1 MTCPLDALRP
11 DERSLLDSLGFDA
24 DTFAALARSLREG
37 TLPPNQ
43 VVGEVVAPA
52 AGVIRPPVA
61 PTSPQGAAMTEAGLQ
76 LLAQGRA
83 AMVVLNGGM
92 ATRFGGRVKG
102 VVDALPGR
110 SFLGLQ
116 ASRLA
121 ALAAGGSAAS
131 LLVMNS
137 RATDP
142 ATRAHLVDHDHFGL
156 SADDVFCFLQSG
168 APRLTPEGALYRDER
183 GAISIYGPGHGDL
196 LPSLRRSGALSWLRE
211 RGVEYLLMANVD
223 NLGGALDPHL
233 LGTFAAS
240 GDEMMG
246 EVVAKDPGDLGGSP
260 ASVDGRVQLVEDFA
274 FPEGF
279 DKDCIPVFNTN
290 TLWFRTDALDRDFP
304 LRWYCVQK
312 KADDSPVVQF
322 ERLVGQV
329 SWFLDTRWALVSRDR
344 FQPVKSPEDLEAAQ
358 PRLRK
363 MFGRLNV
370 VG

>member
-1 MTCPLDALRP
+1 MTCPLDDLRP
-11 DERSLLDSLGFDA
+11 DERSLLDELGFDA
-24 DTFAALARSLREG
+24 GTFAGLALALLEG

-43 VVGEVVAPA
+43 VQGLVLPPPEGAIRSPLLPGTPR
-52 AGVIRPPVA
+52 GVTI
-61 PTSPQGAAMTEAGLQ
+61 TEAGLR
-76 LLAQGRA
+76 LLGQGRA
-83 AMVVLNGGM
+83 AMIVLNGGM

-121 ALAAGGSAAS
+121 GLGGGTP

-142 ATRAHLVDHDHFGL
+142 ATRAHLAENDHFGL
-156 SADDVFCFLQSG
+156 APDDVFCFLQSG
-168 APRLTPEGALYRDER
+168 APRLTPAGGLSRDDD

-196 LPSLRRSGALSWLRE
+196 IPSLRRSGALRWLRE
-211 RGVEYLLMANVD
+211 RGVDYLLMANVD
-223 NLGGALDPHL
+223 NLGGSLDPHL

-240 GDEMMG
+240 GDEMMA
-246 EVVAKDPGDLGGSP
+246 EVVAKNPGDKGGSP

-274 FPEGF
+274 FPDGF
-279 DKDCIPVFNTN
+279 DKDSIPVFNTN

-304 LRWYCVQK
+304 LRWYCVRK
-312 KADDSPVVQF
+312 EVAGRRVVQF

-329 SWFLDTRWALVSRDR
+329 SWFLRTGWALVTRER
-344 FQPVKSPEDLEAAQ
+344 FLPVKSPADLEEAR
-358 PRLRK
+358 PRLRG
-363 MFGRLNV
+363 MFGR
-370 VG
+370 

>member
-1 MTCPLDALRP
+1 MSCPLDHLRP
-11 DERSLLDSLGFDA
+11 DERSLLHALGFDA
-24 DTFAALARSLREG
+24 DSFSGLAAALRDG

-43 VVGEVVAPA
+43 VQGEVAPPPDGAIRQPLPA
-52 AGVIRPPVA
+52 A
-61 PTSPQGAAMTEAGLQ
+61 TPQGQVMTEAGLQ

-116 ASRLA
+116 AGRLA
-121 ALAAGGSAAS
+121 TAGAGAP

-142 ATRAHLVDHDHFGL
+142 ATRAHLLDHDFFGL
-156 SADDVFCFLQSG
+156 SSDDVYCFVQSG
-168 APRLTPEGALYRDER
+168 APRLTPEGDLFRDDDGAL
-183 GAISIYGPGHGDL
+183 SIYGPGHGDL
-196 LPSLRRSGALSWLRE
+196 LPSLRRSGALDWLRG

-223 NLGGALDPHL
+223 NLGGSLDPHL

-246 EVVAKDPGDLGGSP
+246 EVVAKDPGDKGGSP
-260 ASVDGRVQLVEDFA
+260 ASVDGRVQLVEDLA

-279 DKDCIPVFNTN
+279 DKDSIPVFNTN

-304 LRWYCVQK
+304 LRWYCVVK
-312 KADDSPVVQF
+312 DAAGRPVIQF
-322 ERLVGQV
+322 ERLVGQA
-329 SWFLDTRWALVSRDR
+329 SWFLRTGWALISRDR

-358 PRLRK
+358 PRLRQ

>member
-1 MTCPLDALRP
+1 MTCPLDDLRP
-11 DERSLLDSLGFDA
+11 DERSLLERLGFDS
-24 DTFAALARSLREG
+24 DTFAGLALALREG

-43 VVGEVVAPA
+43 VAGDVAPPPQ
-52 AGVIRPPVA
+52 GVIRPPIPPA
-61 PTSPQGAAMTEAGLQ
+61 TPQGAVMTEAGLQ

-121 ALAAGGSAAS
+121 SIGSAAP

-142 ATRAHLVDHDHFGL
+142 ATRRHLEENRYFGL
-156 SADDVFCFLQSG
+156 STETVFCFLQSG
-168 APRLTPEGALYRDER
+168 APRLTPDGGLYRDAQ
-183 GAISIYGPGHGDL
+183 GAISIHGPGHGDL
-196 LPSLRRSGALSWLRE
+196 LPSLRRSGALGWLRD

-223 NLGGALDPHL
+223 NLGAALDPHL
-233 LGTFAAS
+233 LGAFAAG
-240 GDEMMG
+240 GDEMMA
-246 EVVAKDPGDLGGSP
+246 EVVSKDPGDIGGAP
-260 ASVDGRVQLVEDFA
+260 ASVDGRVQIVEDFA
-274 FPEGF
+274 FPDGF
-279 DKDCIPVFNTN
+279 DKDSIPVFSTN
-290 TLWFRTDALDRDFP
+290 TLWFRTDALDQDFP
-304 LRWYCVQK
+304 LHWYCVRK
-312 KADDSPVVQF
+312 EAGGRPVVQF

-329 SWFLDTRWALVSRDR
+329 SWFLRAGWALVSRDR

-358 PRLRK
+358 PRLRQ

>member
-1 MTCPLDALRP
+1 MSSPLDDLRP
-11 DERSLLDSLGFDA
+11 EERSLLDSLGFDA
-24 DTFAALARSLREG
+24 AAFERLADALRAG
-37 TLPPNQ
+37 ALPPNQ
-43 VVGEVVAPA
+43 VQGVVAPPPEGA
-52 AGVIRPPVA
+52 IRPPLPPA
-61 PTSPQGAAMTEAGLQ
+61 TPQGAVMTEAGMR
-76 LLAQGRA
+76 LLEQGRA

-116 ASRLA
+116 ADRLA
-121 ALAAGGSAAS
+121 RLASPAP

-137 RATDP
+137 RATEP
-142 ATRAHLVDHDHFGL
+142 ATRAHLEQNGWFGL
-156 SADDVFCFLQSG
+156 GEADVFCFLQSG
-168 APRLTPEGALYRDER
+168 APRLTPEGDLFRDAD

-196 LPSLRRSGALSWLRE
+196 LPSLRRSGALEWLLD

-223 NLGGALDPHL
+223 NLGGSLDPHL

-240 GDEMMG
+240 GDEMMV
-246 EVVAKDPGDLGGSP
+246 EVVAKDPGDKGGAP

-274 FPEGF
+274 FPDGF
-279 DKDCIPVFNTN
+279 DKDSVPVFNTN
-290 TLWFRTDALDRDFP
+290 TLWFRVDALDRDFP
-304 LRWYCVQK
+304 LRWYCVRK
-312 KADDSPVVQF
+312 EADGQPVIQF

-329 SWFLDTRWALVSRDR
+329 SWFLRTGWALIGRDR

-358 PRLRK
+358 PRLRE
-363 MFGRLNV
+363 MFGRLRV